1 VPRDSEILV
10 TPPFITS
17 SDRRLDPVPYDLSLH
32 MPDAEQ
38 PSIIVDA
45 WRIADGDQEE
55 FIDALVELFSRLR
68 ELDGFIDGEI
78 LRGVDP
84 TRFVTYA
91 RMRSAS
97 ERDAAFIDS
106 GLLSVLRTIRGIARP
121 DPGAY
126 TVFRKFTAK
135 EPSS

>member
-1 VPRDSEILV
+1 
-10 TPPFITS
+10 
-17 SDRRLDPVPYDLSLH
+17 

-45 WRIADGDQEE
+45 WRVADGEQDE
-55 FIDALVELFSRLR
+55 FIDALVGLFSRLR
-68 ELDGFIDGEI
+68 QLDGFIEGEI
-78 LRGVDP
+78 LRGADP

-106 GLLSVLRTIRGIARP
+106 EMRRVLRTIKGIARP
-121 DPGAY
+121 DPGSY
-126 TVFRKFTAK
+126 TAIRKFTAEK
-135 EPSS
+135 PSA

>member
-1 VPRDSEILV
+1 
-10 TPPFITS
+10 
-17 SDRRLDPVPYDLSLH
+17 
-32 MPDAEQ
+32 MPDAGE
-38 PSIIVDA
+38 PSIVVDA
-45 WRIADGDQEE
+45 WRVADGDQEE
-55 FIDALVELFSRLR
+55 FIDTLVGLLSRLR

-106 GLLSVLRTIRGIARP
+106 EVQGTLRTIRGIAQP

-126 TVFRKFTAK
+126 TVFRKFTAE
-135 EPSS
+135 EPSV

>member
-1 VPRDSEILV
+1 
-10 TPPFITS
+10 
-17 SDRRLDPVPYDLSLH
+17 

-38 PSIIVDA
+38 PSIVVDA
-45 WRIADGDQEE
+45 WHVADGDQAE
-55 FIDALVELFSRLR
+55 FIDALIGLFTRLR

-84 TRFVTYA
+84 MRFVTYA

-106 GLLSVLRTIRGIARP
+106 EVRRTLRTIRAIASA

-126 TVFRKFTAK
+126 TVFRKFTAA
-135 EPSS
+135 EPSGSHQPRRCARD

>member
-1 VPRDSEILV
+1 
-10 TPPFITS
+10 
-17 SDRRLDPVPYDLSLH
+17 

-45 WRIADGDQEE
+45 WRVTDGNQEE
-55 FIDALVELFSRLR
+55 LIDALVGLFSSLR
-68 ELDGFIDGEI
+68 ERDGFIDGEI

-106 GLLSVLRTIRGIARP
+106 EVQRVLRTVRGIARP
-121 DPGAY
+121 DPGSY
-126 TVFRKFTAK
+126 TVLRKFTAE
-135 EPSS
+135 EPSA

>member
-1 VPRDSEILV
+1 
-10 TPPFITS
+10 
-17 SDRRLDPVPYDLSLH
+17 VPYDLSQE

-45 WRIADGDQEE
+45 WRVDDGDQEQ
-55 FIDALVELFSRLR
+55 FVDALDGLFARLR
-68 ELDGFIDGEI
+68 ALDGFIDGAI

-91 RMRSAS
+91 RMRSAG

-106 GLLSVLRTIRGIARP
+106 EMRDALRTIRGIARP

-126 TVFRKFTAK
+126 TVLRTFSAE
-135 EPSS
+135 EPAT

>member
-1 VPRDSEILV
+1 MSIA
-10 TPPFITS
+10 T
-17 SDRRLDPVPYDLSLH
+17 DLWHTISW

-45 WRIADGDQEE
+45 WHVADGDQEE
-55 FIDALVELFSRLR
+55 FIDMLVRLFSRLR
-68 ELDGFIDGEI
+68 ELDGFIEGEI

-84 TRFVTYA
+84 RRFVTYA

-106 GLLSVLRTIRGIARP
+106 EMRRILRTIKEIARP
-121 DPGAY
+121 EPGSY
-126 TVFRKFTAK
+126 TVFRRFTA
-135 EPSS
+135 EES

>member
-1 VPRDSEILV
+1 
-10 TPPFITS
+10 
-17 SDRRLDPVPYDLSLH
+17 
-32 MPDAEQ
+32 MPDVEQ
-38 PSIIVDA
+38 LSIVVDA

-55 FIDALVELFSRLR
+55 FIDALVGLFSRLR

-84 TRFVTYA
+84 TRLVTYA

-97 ERDAAFIDS
+97 ERDTAFIDS
-106 GLLSVLRTIRGIARP
+106 EVRRALRTIRGIARP

-126 TVFRKFTAK
+126 TVFRRFTAE
-135 EPSS
+135 EPSA

>member
-1 VPRDSEILV
+1 M
-10 TPPFITS
+10 
-17 SDRRLDPVPYDLSLH
+17 PYDLSLN

-38 PSIIVDA
+38 PSLIVDA
-45 WRIADGDQEE
+45 WRVADGDQEE
-55 FIDALVELFSRLR
+55 FIDALVRLFSRLR
-68 ELDGFIDGEI
+68 EFDGFIDGEI

-106 GLLSVLRTIRGIARP
+106 EVQRTLRTIRGIARP

-126 TVFRKFTAK
+126 TVFRKFTA
-135 EPSS
+135 EERSA

>member
-1 VPRDSEILV
+1 
-10 TPPFITS
+10 
-17 SDRRLDPVPYDLSLH
+17 

-38 PSIIVDA
+38 LSIVVDA
-45 WRIADGDQEE
+45 WRVADGDQEKL
-55 FIDALVELFSRLR
+55 IDALVGLFSRLR
-68 ELDGFIDGEI
+68 ELDGFIEGEI

-97 ERDAAFIDS
+97 ERDAMFIDS
-106 GLLSVLRTIRGIARP
+106 EVQRVMRTIRGIARP

-126 TVFRKFTAK
+126 TVFRKFTA
-135 EPSS
+135 EELSA

>member
-1 VPRDSEILV
+1 MPGTEQ
-10 TPPFITS
+10 
-17 SDRRLDPVPYDLSLH
+17 LS
-32 MPDAEQ
+32 
-38 PSIIVDA
+38 IVVDA
-45 WRIADGDQEE
+45 WRVADGDQEQ
-55 FIDALVELFSRLR
+55 FVGALVGLFSRLR
-68 ELDGFIDGEI
+68 ELEGFVDGEI

-106 GLLSVLRTIRGIARP
+106 QIQGALRTIGRIARP

-126 TVFRKFTAK
+126 TVFRKFTA
-135 EPSS
+135 EGPSI

>member
-1 VPRDSEILV
+1 
-10 TPPFITS
+10 
-17 SDRRLDPVPYDLSLH
+17 

-45 WRIADGDQEE
+45 WRIADGDQEG
-55 FIDALVELFSRLR
+55 FIDTLVVLFSRLR
-68 ELDGFIDGEI
+68 ELDGFIEGEI

-97 ERDAAFIDS
+97 ERDAAFTDS
-106 GLLSVLRTIRGIARP
+106 EVRGALRTIRGIARP

-126 TVFRKFTAK
+126 TAFRKFTA
-135 EPSS
+135 EERSA

>member
-1 VPRDSEILV
+1 
-10 TPPFITS
+10 
-17 SDRRLDPVPYDLSLH
+17 VPYDLSLD

-45 WRIADGDQEE
+45 WRVADGDQEKL
-55 FIDALVELFSRLR
+55 IDALVALFSRLR
-68 ELDGFIDGEI
+68 ELDGFIEGEI

-91 RMRSAS
+91 RIRTAS
-97 ERDAAFIDS
+97 ERDAAVID
-106 GLLSVLRTIRGIARP
+106 GEVQRTLRTIRGIARP

-126 TVFRKFTAK
+126 TVFRTFTAA
-135 EPSS
+135 EPLPDLGA

>member
-1 VPRDSEILV
+1 M
-10 TPPFITS
+10 
-17 SDRRLDPVPYDLSLH
+17 PYDLGLN

-38 PSIIVDA
+38 TSIIVDA
-45 WRIADGDQEE
+45 WRVADGDQGE
-55 FIDALVELFSRLR
+55 FIDALVGLFSRLR

-106 GLLSVLRTIRGIARP
+106 EMQGALRKIRGIARP

-126 TVFRKFTAK
+126 TVFHKFTAQ
-135 EPSS
+135 EPSA

>member
-1 VPRDSEILV
+1 
-10 TPPFITS
+10 
-17 SDRRLDPVPYDLSLH
+17 
-32 MPDAEQ
+32 MPDAQQ

-68 ELDGFIDGEI
+68 QLDGFIDGEI

-97 ERDAAFIDS
+97 ERDAAFS
-106 GLLSVLRTIRGIARP
+106 NSEVQGVLRTIRKIARP
-121 DPGAY
+121 GPGAY
-126 TVFRKFTAK
+126 TVFRKFTAQK
-135 EPSS
+135 PSGTE

>member
-1 VPRDSEILV
+1 
-10 TPPFITS
+10 
-17 SDRRLDPVPYDLSLH
+17 
-32 MPDAEQ
+32 MPDVEQ
-38 PSIIVDA
+38 LSIVVDA

-55 FIDALVELFSRLR
+55 FIDTLVVLFSRLR

-84 TRFVTYA
+84 THFVTYA

-106 GLLSVLRTIRGIARP
+106 EVRRTLRTIRGIARP

-126 TVFRKFTAK
+126 TVFRRFTA
-135 EPSS
+135 EEHSA

>member
-1 VPRDSEILV
+1 
-10 TPPFITS
+10 
-17 SDRRLDPVPYDLSLH
+17 

-45 WRIADGDQEE
+45 WHVADGDQEE
-55 FIDALVELFSRLR
+55 FIHTLVGLFSRLR

-84 TRFVTYA
+84 RRFVTYA

-97 ERDAAFIDS
+97 ARDAAFIDS
-106 GLLSVLRTIRGIARP
+106 EVQRALRTIRGIARP

-126 TVFRKFTAK
+126 TVFRKFTAQ
-135 EPSS
+135 EPSA

>member
-1 VPRDSEILV
+1 
-10 TPPFITS
+10 
-17 SDRRLDPVPYDLSLH
+17 

-38 PSIIVDA
+38 PSIVVDA
-45 WRIADGDQEE
+45 WRIADGNQEE
-55 FIDALVELFSRLR
+55 FIEALVGLFSRLR

-97 ERDAAFIDS
+97 ARDAAFIDS
-106 GLLSVLRTIRGIARP
+106 ELQGALRTIRRIARP

-126 TVFRKFTAK
+126 TEFRKFTAE
-135 EPSS
+135 EPAA

>member
-1 VPRDSEILV
+1 
-10 TPPFITS
+10 
-17 SDRRLDPVPYDLSLH
+17 

-38 PSIIVDA
+38 PLIIVDA
-45 WRIADGDQEE
+45 WRVTDGDQEE
-55 FIDALVELFSRLR
+55 LIDALVGLFSHLC

-97 ERDAAFIDS
+97 ERDAAFLDS
-106 GLLSVLRTIRGIARP
+106 EVQGVLRTIRGIARP

-126 TVFRKFTAK
+126 TVFRKFKAD
-135 EPSS
+135 EPSA

>member
-1 VPRDSEILV
+1 
-10 TPPFITS
+10 
-17 SDRRLDPVPYDLSLH
+17 

-38 PSIIVDA
+38 LSIIVDA
-45 WRIADGDQEE
+45 WHVADGDQEE
-55 FIDALVELFSRLR
+55 FIDTLVGLFTRLR

-84 TRFVTYA
+84 MRFVTYA

-106 GLLSVLRTIRGIARP
+106 EMQRTLRTIRRIARP

-126 TVFRKFTAK
+126 TVFRRFTAE
-135 EPSS
+135 EPSA